1 MARRKLKETRRDK
14 SILLQAWF
22 NPGIPEEAEVL
33 SALSRIRDKH
43 PELTN
48 KAVIAYSLLHTAKA
62 DGIEVQMPVSGTQI
76 MKALKRILA
85 KMDNL
90 VTNGHMTQN
99 DAAAFVG
106 FAQEAGVKFD
116 ELDPIARS
124 VANNYTGFDFDEDD
138 DNG

>member
-1 MARRKLKETRRDK
+1 MARRKLKQTRRDK
-14 SILLQAWF
+14 STLLQAWF

-33 SALSRIRDKH
+33 TALGRIQERH

-48 KAVIAYSLLHTAKA
+48 KAIISYSLLHTAES
-62 DGIEVQMPVSGTQI
+62 DGIEVQTPVSGTQI
-76 MKALKRILA
+76 MKALKRILS

-90 VTNGHMTQN
+90 VTTGHMTQN

-116 ELDPIARS
+116 DLDPISRS
-124 VANNYTGFDFDEDD
+124 VARNYTGFDFDEDED
-138 DNG
+138 